1 MKIETGFPFYGQDI
15 GILVFSTVTPRV
27 CGDAGNSR
35 SFSYPVRY
43 EVVEG
48 GYADLIEGSPQIKAS
63 ILRAC
68 KNLTSL
74 NIKAIVGDC
83 GMMSL
88 YQEDMGALA
97 GVLFAGSS
105 LCQIPM
111 IWQLIGRSGSIGII
125 TGHSKLL
132 GKRHLRSSG
141 WTDDIALSI
150 QGMEDEPHFS
160 EIVINGG
167 LNLDVDKMRGDV
179 LSAGRKLRDKTPD
192 LRAVIFECSN
202 LATYSADLHDLL
214 GVPLF
219 DTLSAANLL
228 SYAANPP
235 RYL

>member
-1 MKIETGFPFYGQDI
+1 MKIETGFPFYGQDV

-88 YQEDMGALA
+88 YQEDMGE
-97 GVLFAGSS
+97 
-105 LCQIPM
+105 
-111 IWQLIGRSGSIGII
+111 IGRA
-125 TGHSKLL
+125 H
-132 GKRHLRSSG
+132 
-141 WTDDIALSI
+141 
-150 QGMEDEPHFS
+150 
-160 EIVINGG
+160 V
-167 LNLDVDKMRGDV
+167 
-179 LSAGRKLRDKTPD
+179 
-192 LRAVIFECSN
+192 
-202 LATYSADLHDLL
+202 
-214 GVPLF
+214 
-219 DTLSAANLL
+219 
-228 SYAANPP
+228 
-235 RYL
+235 